1 MLTIFNFKNKLSIPE
16 QLDLLNFFNE
26 GNIKTELIISPIVPV
41 NDNQYSFSVASQ
53 NIAMEGRN
61 VGDLTWEHLT
71 YYNIKYAF
79 VGHLER
85 QNSLNETKDIIRS
98 KIQQSIVGNIT
109 PIICFGKNK
118 NYIAEIHQLLSGIQF
133 QCKEIIIAY
142 EILSATLSG
151 NKDYSLED
159 ISTHL
164 TILQR
169 YLFLSSQL
177 YNFKYKLIFG
187 GGLQCEDIPKI
198 IELGFDGVLIGDRT
212 NTLLEVFNFLNQ

>member
-61 VGDLTWEHLT
+61 VGDLTWEHLA

-133 QCKEIIIAY
+133 QGKEIIIAY

-177 YNFKYKLIFG
+177 YNFKYKLIFW

>member
-26 GNIKTELIISPIVPV
+26 GNVKTELIISPIVPV

-61 VGDLTWEHLT
+61 VGDLTWEHLS
-71 YYNIKYAF
+71 YYNIKYSF

-98 KIQQSIVGNIT
+98 KIQQSIAGNIT

-133 QCKEIIIAY
+133 QGKEIIIAY

-212 NTLLEVFNFLNQ
+212 NTLLEVFKFLNQ

>member
-133 QCKEIIIAY
+133 QGKEIIIAY

-151 NKDYSLED
+151 NKDHSLED

>member
-1 MLTIFNFKNKLSIPE
+1 M
-16 QLDLLNFFNE
+16 
-26 GNIKTELIISPIVPV
+26 
-41 NDNQYSFSVASQ
+41 
-53 NIAMEGRN
+53 
-61 VGDLTWEHLT
+61 
-71 YYNIKYAF
+71 
-79 VGHLER
+79 
-85 QNSLNETKDIIRS
+85 
-98 KIQQSIVGNIT
+98 
-109 PIICFGKNK
+109 
-118 NYIAEIHQLLSGIQF
+118 
-133 QCKEIIIAY
+133 
-142 EILSATLSG
+142 SG

-177 YNFKYKLIFG
+177 YNFKDKLIFG

>member
-133 QCKEIIIAY
+133 QGKEIIIAY

>member
-1 MLTIFNFKNKLSIPE
+1 MLTIFNFKNKLSIPK

-26 GNIKTELIISPIVPV
+26 GNIKIELIISPIVPV

-133 QCKEIIIAY
+133 QGKEIIIAY

>member
-1 MLTIFNFKNKLSIPE
+1 MLTIFNFKNKLNIPE

-133 QCKEIIIAY
+133 QGKEIIIAY